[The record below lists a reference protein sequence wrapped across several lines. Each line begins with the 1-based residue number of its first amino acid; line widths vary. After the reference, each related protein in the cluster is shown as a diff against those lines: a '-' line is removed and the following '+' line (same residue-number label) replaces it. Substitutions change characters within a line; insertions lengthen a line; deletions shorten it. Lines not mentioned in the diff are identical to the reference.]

1 MNSLWVKYESICTNC
16 DTLFEIT
23 SQNALIFEP
32 NCSCSKP
39 HIIRINRYDVT
50 EVTEHHLDSIGK
62 VHYN

>member
-1 MNSLWVKYESICTNC
+1 MWTKHEYICTNC

-23 SQNALIFEP
+23 TTNDLVIQP
-32 NCSCSKP
+32 NCICDQP
-39 HIIRINRYDVT
+39 NIIRINRYDVT